1 MRASLG
7 TSEEIDGIRTR
18 SLAARG
24 RRYYQPNDYLRVV
37 ALALSPRGDARTGC
51 GGCFLTFERKN
62 CAICIG
68 EPNCDLTSQVS
79 PAIPMLAIAPPFAFS
94 FVSPDTAGP
103 CSCLRRMLLATRK
116 PSAAA
121 PASAHG
127 EVSACSAWR
136 AAARVTASTR
146 WRRSA

>member
-7 TSEEIDGIRTR
+7 TSEEIDGIRTG

-103 CSCLRRMLLATRK
+103 CPPFPRDLPPAGKPRAGGAPGAPRGGSARR
-116 PSAAA
+116 PSPPAA
-121 PASAHG
+121 
-127 EVSACSAWR
+127 
-136 AAARVTASTR
+136 
-146 WRRSA
+146 RRSA

>member
-51 GGCFLTFERKN
+51 GGCFFTFETKN
-62 CAICIG
+62 RAICTG
-68 EPNCDLTSQVS
+68 EPNCDLISQV
-79 PAIPMLAIAPPFAFS
+79 AAAIATLAMPPAFTAF
-94 FVSPDTAGP
+94 FVCG
-103 CSCLRRMLLATRK
+103 
-116 PSAAA
+116 
-121 PASAHG
+121 
-127 EVSACSAWR
+127 
-136 AAARVTASTR
+136 STC
-146 WRRSA
+146 A